1 MSAVTTPVKKLINP
15 VVRELIPSSRQQG
28 SAAPAAGAPAAP
40 AAGAPAAPAAG
51 APAPTQRTEMAE
63 RTAAT
68 LRSRRRRGGGRVLL
82 GGEDQQSTL
91 G

>member
-1 MSAVTTPVKKLINP
+1 MSAVTSLLGGKK
-15 VVRELIPSSRQQG
+15 QG
-28 SAAPAAGAPAAP
+28 SAAPAAETPAAP
-40 AAGAPAAPAAG
+40 SAGAPAATAAGTPAA
-51 APAPTQRTEMAE
+51 TQRTEMAE

-68 LRSRRRRGGGRVLL
+68 LRSRRRGGGRVLL

>member
-15 VVRELIPSSRQQG
+15 VVRELIPSSKQRG
-28 SAAPAAGAPAAP
+28 SAAPAAGAP

>member
-1 MSAVTTPVKKLINP
+1 MSAVTSPVKRLINP
-15 VVRELIPSSRQQG
+15 VVREIIPASKQRG

-40 AAGAPAAPAAG
+40 EAGAPAA
-51 APAPTQRTEMAE
+51 TQRTEMAE
-63 RTAAT
+63 RTAAS
-68 LRSRRRRGGGRVLL
+68 LRARRRRGGGQVLL

>member
-40 AAGAPAAPAAG
+40 AAGTPAA
-51 APAPTQRTEMAE
+51 TQRTEMAE

-68 LRSRRRRGGGRVLL
+68 LRSRRRGGGRVLL

>member
-1 MSAVTTPVKKLINP
+1 MSAVTTPVKKLISP
-15 VVRELIPSSRQQG
+15 VARAIIPSSKQGG
-28 SAAPAAGAPAAP
+28 SAAPAAGAPTAP
-40 AAGAPAAPAAG
+40 EAG

-63 RTAAT
+63 RTAAS
-68 LRSRRRRGGGRVLL
+68 LRARRRRSGGQVLL

>member
-1 MSAVTTPVKKLINP
+1 MSAVTSVLGGKK
-15 VVRELIPSSRQQG
+15 QG
-28 SAAPAAGAPAAP
+28 SAAPVAETPAAPSAGAPAAP
-40 AAGAPAAPAAG
+40 AAGTPAA
-51 APAPTQRTEMAE
+51 TQRTEMAE